1 MSILLIGSPKT
12 GYTGSM
18 ETEEIKDTG
27 WRGSRDLWL
36 DAALSAFLEGGVS
49 AVKIQ
54 PLASRLNLSRTS
66 FYWFFGSRQ
75 DLLTALLDR
84 WDGQNT
90 TALAAA
96 TEAYAQTP
104 AEAMLNVIAC
114 FLEDKAFDPKLEFA
128 IRGWAVQS
136 DEVMARVNAS
146 DQNRLQALTGLFRR
160 HGFAAEDADVR
171 ARTIYLVQIGYISM
185 QVQEALDLRIRR
197 VPGYVRTFCGQ
208 DPTESEMA
216 RFRAR
221 FEDNGGL

>member
-1 MSILLIGSPKT
+1 VSILLIKGSES
-12 GYTGSM
+12 GYTGPM
-18 ETEEIKDTG
+18 ETEDIKETG

-36 DAALSAFLEGGVS
+36 EAALSALIEGGVS

-54 PLASRLNLSRTS
+54 PLASSLNLSRTS

-75 DLLTALLDR
+75 DLLMALLDR
-84 WDGQNT
+84 WETQNT
-90 TALAAA
+90 AALVAA
-96 TEAYAQTP
+96 TEAYAQSA

-128 IRGWAVQS
+128 IRGWALQS
-136 DEVMARVNAS
+136 AEVMTRVNAS
-146 DQNRLQALTGLFRR
+146 DQNRLEALTGLFCR

-221 FEDNGGL
+221 FEENGGL